1 MSFLILASEIFGLRK
16 KNVIELAFIQKYID
30 EIEDEKVKLF
40 FRIAFSIVVR
50 SVSLTRNSE
59 FKLYRIEKSK
69 IPDFNPDAIKE
80 FLEILERN
88 HHLIYEYSKKVN
100 YETKIDIYEMNAKIL
115 QIWKNFTM
123 SVIEELEITKCPLTL

>member
-88 HHLIYEYSKKVN
+88 HHLIYEYSKKSIM
-100 YETKIDIYEMNAKIL
+100 KQKLIYMK
-115 QIWKNFTM
+115 
-123 SVIEELEITKCPLTL
+123 